1 MRRLVDTDME
11 ELAAI
16 NVTPIIDVALVLVI
30 ILMMTA
36 PMMAMPP
43 FNLDL
48 PMAHSLGAGNEQHV
62 NVTLAPDGRLAI
74 DDHVVPMES
83 FRAELSA
90 RFADHEVADR
100 ILVVRAD
107 AGVPYTS
114 VQEVLQDAR
123 AAGAGRIAIAARPPT
138 RKS

>member
-1 MRRLVDTDME
+1 MSRLINTDVE

-43 FNLDL
+43 FDLDL
-48 PMAHSLGAGNEQHV
+48 PTAHSLGVDNDRNV
-62 NVTLAPDGRLAI
+62 NVTLAPDGRVAI
-74 DDHVVPMES
+74 DDKVMPMED
-83 FRAELSA
+83 FRSELSA
-90 RFADHEVADR
+90 RFADQTVAER
-100 ILVVRAD
+100 LLVVRAD
-107 AGVPYTS
+107 AAVPYTA
-114 VQEVLQDAR
+114 VQQVLQSAR
-123 AAGAGRIAIAARPPT
+123 AAGAGRIAIAVRPPQ